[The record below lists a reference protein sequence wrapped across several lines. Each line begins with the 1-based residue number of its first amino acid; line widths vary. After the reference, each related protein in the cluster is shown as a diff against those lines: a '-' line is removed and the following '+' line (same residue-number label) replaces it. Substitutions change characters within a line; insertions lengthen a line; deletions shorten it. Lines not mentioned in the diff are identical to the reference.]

1 SAHATKTSARTLA
14 QALAGADVLFGLS
27 VKGAVTKEMV
37 KSMAP
42 KPIISARA
50 NPDPEITAEEVAEVR
65 NDAIMATGRSDYP
78 NQINNVLG
86 FPYIFRGALDVR
98 ATTINMEMKI
108 AAARALAALAREDV
122 PDEVAAAYGARPKF
136 GPDYII
142 PVPFDPRLIAFVPPA
157 VAAAAMDSGGAP
169 RPLIDLDG

>member
-1 SAHATKTSARTLA
+1 
-14 QALAGADVLFGLS
+14 
-27 VKGAVTKEMV
+27 M
-37 KSMAP
+37 
-42 KPIISARA
+42 
-50 NPDPEITAEEVAEVR
+50 R

-108 AAARALAALAREDV
+108 AAARALAELAREDV
-122 PDEVAAAYGARPKF
+122 PDEVAAAYGTRPKY

-142 PVPFDPRLIAFVPPA
+142 PVPFDPRLISDDPA
-157 VAAAAMDSGGAP
+157 GGRQGRDGYRRRAQADRRHGGLSPAAALAP
-169 RPLIDLDG
+169 RPGRGRAAAGLSSGCGGGRSASCSPKARRSR